1 MRDKWIKHRASILIA
16 LLAAAA
22 LTGAFFW
29 GGAYP
34 KPADPAPSGIS
45 EPAAADTEKTSAP
58 AASPAAS
65 ETQPAVAGNPSVHPA
80 ADPQTADQTAG
91 PGAAAGAKP
100 AAHASS
106 PEAVSGGA
114 GAAGTTAMDSKPQT
128 GKGAYQTDP
137 VPVGKPLPVEPQNA
151 AITEEKAT
159 CTLSVSCETILKQME
174 LLEEDKWEL
183 IPENGVI
190 YAAKAVTF
198 YEGESVFHVLQREM
212 KKAGIQMEFTNTP
225 LYHSS
230 YLASIGNLYE
240 FDAGELSGWVYE
252 VNGWF
257 PNYGC
262 SRYQLQDGDVVQW
275 HYTCDL
281 GEDVGGNNATG
292 S

>member
-1 MRDKWIKHRASILIA
+1 MREHWIKHRASILLV
-16 LLAAAA
+16 LLAAAI

-34 KPADPAPSGIS
+34 KPEGPPAA
-45 EPAAADTEKTSAP
+45 EPTASKAGQLSDSAATAADTASAP
-58 AASPAAS
+58 SEDASAAAHTDTPAPDQPTPS
-65 ETQPAVAGNPSVHPA
+65 ETAGGTQSAENVAI
-80 ADPQTADQTAG
+80 
-91 PGAAAGAKP
+91 PGGTGSSGAK
-100 AAHASS
+100 AI
-106 PEAVSGGA
+106 EI
-114 GAAGTTAMDSKPQT
+114 KPQT
-128 GKGAYQTDP
+128 GKDTNQTEP
-137 VPVGKPLPVEPQNA
+137 VSVGKPLPVEPQNA
-151 AITEEKAT
+151 AITDEQAV
-159 CTLSVSCETILKQME
+159 CTFSVSCKTVLDQMD

-183 IPENGVI
+183 IPKDGMI
-190 YAAKAVTF
+190 YAAKTVTF
-198 YEGESVFHVLQREM
+198 YKGESVFHVLQREM

-225 LYHSS
+225 MYHSA
-230 YLASIGNLYE
+230 YIASIGNLYE

-281 GEDVGGNNATG
+281 GEDVGGNNAAG